1 MKQREKLAGRG
12 SRVVTRLPCPGPI
25 LSSSW
30 LSWKWKPGTSVDRVD
45 PAMVARKA
53 IREGRVAIVLPTREA
68 RLARVAVKE
77 ARVEASAGRG
87 RRDTGAK

>member
-53 IREGRVAIVLPTREA
+53 IREGRVAMVLPT
-68 RLARVAVKE
+68 RVAVKE
-77 ARVEASAGRG
+77 ASLEASAGGG